1 MNTRSEHMQNL
12 DATERARDNRTYI
25 GELRRLRMIV
35 DELDRGGVLWI
46 AAARLA
52 VVRAIDNLIREAEEA
67 DA

>member
-1 MNTRSEHMQNL
+1 
-12 DATERARDNRTYI
+12 
-25 GELRRLRMIV
+25 MIV